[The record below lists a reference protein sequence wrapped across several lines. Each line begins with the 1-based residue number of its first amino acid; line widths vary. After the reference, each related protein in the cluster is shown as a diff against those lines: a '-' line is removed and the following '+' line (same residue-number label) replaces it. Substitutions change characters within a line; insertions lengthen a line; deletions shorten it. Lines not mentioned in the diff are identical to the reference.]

1 MKQVWIRFI
10 LNNQTDTVTTIPYGD
25 RKVKSKQNNEITDEE
40 KIFRG
45 VLWLDVK
52 VLGLA
57 LGLIC
62 GLVIFIATNWLVVK
76 GGNPVG
82 PHLSLLGQ
90 YFIGYTVSF
99 LGSIIGFFYG
109 FSVGTIAGA
118 LMGWIYNKVNAI
130 MVSGD

>member
-1 MKQVWIRFI
+1 MNVAS
-10 LNNQTDTVTTIPYGD
+10 
-25 RKVKSKQNNEITDEE
+25 KSNNEISDEE

-45 VLWLDVK
+45 VLWLNVK

-57 LGLIC
+57 LGLLC
-62 GLVIFIATNWLVVK
+62 GLAVFIATNWLVIK

-99 LGSIIGFFYG
+99 SGSIIGFLYG
-109 FSVGTIAGA
+109 FAVGTMAGA
-118 LMGWIYNKVNAI
+118 LMGWIYNKINI
-130 MVSGD
+130 LMFSED

>member
-1 MKQVWIRFI
+1 MKVE
-10 LNNQTDTVTTIPYGD
+10 
-25 RKVKSKQNNEITDEE
+25 SKPNNEITDEE

-45 VLWLDVK
+45 VLWLNVK

-62 GLVIFIATNWLVVK
+62 GLVIFIATNWLVIK

-90 YFIGYTVSF
+90 YFIGYKVSF
-99 LGSIIGFFYG
+99 FGSILGFVYG
-109 FSVGTIAGA
+109 FAVGTMAGA
-118 LMGWIYNKVNAI
+118 LMGWIYNKVNAF
-130 MVSGD
+130 MLPGA